1 MSSKLCVK
9 KVSVEMSKFDEIAD
23 IVVDVCDVNRELIL
37 PETNLIDE
45 LEVDSLDFLDVT
57 YDIFKKYDVRL
68 PVEDWMIAINEGT
81 ASLEDFFV
89 MSKLV
94 GHIEALV
101 AAAQAE

>member
-1 MSSKLCVK
+1 
-9 KVSVEMSKFDEIAD
+9 MSKFDEIAD
-23 IVVDVCDVNRELIL
+23 IIVDICDVDRGLIL

-68 PVEDWMIAINEGT
+68 PVEDWMIEINEGT
-81 ASLEDFFV
+81 AKLEDFFV

-94 GHIEALV
+94 GHVETLV
-101 AAAQAE
+101 AAQAE